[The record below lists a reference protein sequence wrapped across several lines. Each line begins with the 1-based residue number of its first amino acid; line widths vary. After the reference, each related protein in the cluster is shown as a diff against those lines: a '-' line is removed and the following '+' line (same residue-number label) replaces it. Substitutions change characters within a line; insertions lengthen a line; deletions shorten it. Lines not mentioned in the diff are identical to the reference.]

1 MDTYVALGLAPT
13 EFVPRYLS
21 DCSNREGTRLLTA
34 CRLGSLQLM
43 GKIARFMN
51 WPAIGGSCLLCSSG
65 ETENVEHFVLRCTAL
80 QNARSRCEE
89 GLRLA
94 LPQLGVPGA
103 TLWARYQTPEGRFG
117 LLLGNSPKVLKE
129 QQVDTAVHAEDWAR
143 ACWVMDKAAKNLL
156 VAMWRMRDAIM
167 GKVSVQGGRIVHDP
181 PLPRSHKAYQKQIDQ
196 APPVFAAPES
206 QRQRWASWLPKE
218 PRAWNDSLKKGP
230 ANFYVVTAGRRPGL
244 YYKWSDCRRA
254 IAGVKGARFQGYQR
268 LTDADRAVNA
278 IAGQPRAASSCIGT

>member
-1 MDTYVALGLAPT
+1 MALPSLKTRRRQLKAGWWGRMCNTEHHRLLSQVFRHRHAEVDVGLAPRSHLQSVKHTLGALGLSLSWQNRSADLDGWKGRVAWHAQEIERDEFKVAAAEQHSLDTYVALGLAPM

-34 CRLGSLQLM
+34 CRMGSLQLM
-43 GKIARFMN
+43 GRIARFMN

-65 ETENVEHFVLRCTAL
+65 ETENVEHFVLRCAAL
-80 QNARSRCEE
+80 QKARSRCDE
-89 GLRLA
+89 GLHLA
-94 LPQLGVPGA
+94 LPLLGIPGA

-167 GKVSVQGGRIVHDP
+167 GKVSV
-181 PLPRSHKAYQKQIDQ
+181 
-196 APPVFAAPES
+196 
-206 QRQRWASWLPKE
+206 
-218 PRAWNDSLKKGP
+218 
-230 ANFYVVTAGRRPGL
+230 
-244 YYKWSDCRRA
+244 
-254 IAGVKGARFQGYQR
+254 
-268 LTDADRAVNA
+268 
-278 IAGQPRAASSCIGT
+278 